1 MNVFYAD
8 DDEEDREIFCS
19 AVQEINPAIH
29 VILSKDGQEA
39 LDVLRIRKEPPDF
52 IFLDINMPRMNGIEC
67 LVKLKADNRLKSVP
81 VIMYSTTADSKEV
94 TKLKMLG
101 AEGFIQKASSF
112 EKLKQ
117 TLHKVLTREYS
128 MIHENT

>member
-19 AVQEINPAIH
+19 AVQQINPTIR

-39 LDVLRIRKEPPDF
+39 LDILKTQIESPDF

-67 LVKLKADNRLKSVP
+67 LVKLKADNRLKRVP
-81 VIMYSTTADSKEV
+81 VIMYSTTADSKEIN
-94 TKLKMLG
+94 KMKMLG

-117 TLHKVLTREYS
+117 TIHKVLTREYS
-128 MIHENT
+128 IIQNT